1 MRKIRGSLR
10 FIGFILLVLIYLA
23 RYTLIALIKGRDLER
38 GLILR
43 HKFAIVLNKLLGVKA
58 EIKGRPIEEPVFYVG
73 NHRNYYDPG
82 IVSLHLIKA
91 VIVGRAEIKDWP
103 LLGYAVDFTGIIF
116 VQRDNQDSR
125 RATRNAMEKAMK
137 DGYPVLIY
145 PEGTTGD
152 RPTSLDFKPGTFAT
166 AIKLNT
172 PIIPIAIEYKY
183 PQDAWVSHD
192 ESFTW
197 HFINK
202 MFCKKRTLVK
212 MRYGAPMF
220 ETDVELFKNK
230 VKNWIDQNLL
240 EMQAEFGGVDW
251 PATV

>member
-1 MRKIRGSLR
+1 MGKVRGIIR
-10 FIGFILLVLIYLA
+10 FIGFIILVLVYLA
-23 RYTLIALIKGRDLER
+23 RYALGTLFKGRDLHR

-43 HKFAIVLNKLLGVKA
+43 HKFGVVLHKWLGV
-58 EIKGRPIEEPVFYVG
+58 EVEVTGRPIEKPAFYVG
-73 NHRNYYDPG
+73 NHRSYYDPG
-82 IVSLHLIKA
+82 IVSIHLIKA
-91 VIVGRAEIKDWP
+91 VIVGRAEIRDWP
-103 LLGYAVDFTGIIF
+103 LLGYAIDFTGIIF

-125 RATRNAMEKAMK
+125 RATREAMAKAMQ

-172 PIIPIAIEYKY
+172 PIVPIAIEYKH
-183 PQDAWVSHD
+183 PEDAWVSFD
-192 ESFTW
+192 ESFPY

-202 MFCKKRTLVK
+202 MFSKKRTPVK
-212 MRYGAPMF
+212 MRYGPPIF
-220 ETDVELFKNK
+220 EPEVEAFRDK
-230 VKNWIDQNLL
+230 VKTWIDENLL